1 VRASVRTLAFLSFIW
16 LALCAASIWLIL
28 KNTQS
33 VGLALLSVLAI
44 FVLGGL
50 AVTLIALFQKISV
63 VDEQQRRLERFQSE
77 WQATQNSLRQL
88 LSQRDQLG
96 LLVQLLHHFVL
107 ATTRQDILLTLLKE
121 LPPFLWLD
129 RMEIVAFDGTVIYGA
144 WDASSGEISIE
155 EVSNQGESRL
165 PPWAQER
172 TIRSISQTFDELL
185 VPVVTDESVIA
196 LMKLT
201 RSREKP
207 FSTDELR
214 FLEAVAN
221 QTALALERVKL
232 IAFLENLSITDAL
245 TGIAN
250 RRHFEWRLSEEVER
264 ARRYKYPLSA
274 LLLDLDHFKQV
285 NDNYGHQIGDTVLQ
299 QVAQRLKNS
308 LRRTDFLAR
317 YGGEEFVVLA
327 PQTPAERAIIL
338 GERLRQVIAESPI
351 TVADDLQIRI
361 TLSVG
366 IAVFPDHA
374 QNESELIGAA
384 DAALYKAKQMGRNRV
399 CMFEPELVK
408 GGGKNVR
415 A

>member
-1 VRASVRTLAFLSFIW
+1 VLTSVRTLAVLSFLW
-16 LALCAASIWLIL
+16 LILCGISIWLIL

-33 VGLALLSVLAI
+33 IGLVLLSVLALS
-44 FVLGGL
+44 VLGFLAATLGL
-50 AVTLIALFQKISV
+50 LMQRVSK
-63 VDEQQRRLERFQSE
+63 VDEQQKRLENLQSE
-77 WQATQNSLRQL
+77 WQATQESLRQL

-129 RMEIVAFDGTVIYGA
+129 KMEVVVFDAITLYGT
-144 WDASSGEISIE
+144 WDVLSEQISIE
-155 EVSNQGESRL
+155 EMANQSEGKL
-165 PPWAQER
+165 PSWAREQLPK
-172 TIRSISQTFDELL
+172 SITQTFDFVL
-185 VPVVTDESVIA
+185 VPVITDDAVIA
-196 LMKLT
+196 LMRL
-201 RSREKP
+201 SRPSKKP
-207 FSTDELR
+207 FTADELR

-250 RRHFEWRLSEEVER
+250 RRHFEWRLSEEIER
-264 ARRYKYPLSA
+264 SRRYKYPLSA
-274 LLLDLDHFKQV
+274 LMLDLDHFKQV
-285 NDNYGHQIGDTVLQ
+285 NDNYGHQIGDIVLQ
-299 QVAQRLKNS
+299 QVAQRLRRI

-317 YGGEEFVVLA
+317 YGGEEFIVLA
-327 PQTPAERAIIL
+327 PQTPADRALIL
-338 GERLRQVIAESPI
+338 AERLRQVIAESPI
-351 TVADDLQIRI
+351 PVADNLQIHI
-361 TLSVG
+361 TISIGV
-366 IAVFPDHA
+366 AVFPNHA

>member
-1 VRASVRTLAFLSFIW
+1 VRTSVRTLAVLSFLW
-16 LALCAASIWLIL
+16 LVLCGISIWLIL

-33 VGLALLSVLAI
+33 IGLVLLSVLALS
-44 FVLGGL
+44 VLGFLAATLGL
-50 AVTLIALFQKISV
+50 LMQRVSK
-63 VDEQQRRLERFQSE
+63 VDEQQKRLENLQSE
-77 WQATQNSLRQL
+77 WQATQESLRQL

-129 RMEIVAFDGTVIYGA
+129 KMEVVVFDAITLYGT
-144 WDASSGEISIE
+144 WDVLSEQISIE
-155 EVSNQGESRL
+155 EVANQSEGKL
-165 PPWAQER
+165 PSWAREQLPK
-172 TIRSISQTFDELL
+172 SITQTFDFVL
-185 VPVVTDESVIA
+185 VPVITDDAVIA
-196 LMKLT
+196 LMRL
-201 RSREKP
+201 SRPSKKP
-207 FSTDELR
+207 FTADELR

-250 RRHFEWRLSEEVER
+250 RRHFEWRLSEEIER
-264 ARRYKYPLSA
+264 ARRYKYPLST
-274 LLLDLDHFKQV
+274 LMLDLDHFKQV
-285 NDNYGHQIGDTVLQ
+285 NDNYGHQIGDIVLQ
-299 QVAQRLKNS
+299 QVAQRLRRI

-317 YGGEEFVVLA
+317 YGGEEFIVLA
-327 PQTPAERAIIL
+327 PQTPADRALIL
-338 GERLRQVIAESPI
+338 AERLRQVIAESPI
-351 TVADDLQIRI
+351 PVADNLQIHI
-361 TLSVG
+361 TISIGV
-366 IAVFPDHA
+366 AVFPNHA
-374 QNESELIGAA
+374 QNESELVRAA

>member
-1 VRASVRTLAFLSFIW
+1 M
-16 LALCAASIWLIL
+16 
-28 KNTQS
+28 
-33 VGLALLSVLAI
+33 LAI

-50 AVTLIALFQKISV
+50 AVTLIVLFQKISM
-63 VDEQQRRLERFQSE
+63 VDKQQKRLENLQSE

-129 RMEIVAFDGTVIYGA
+129 RMEVVAFDGTVLYGV
-144 WDASSGEISIE
+144 WDASSGQISIE
-155 EVSNQGESRL
+155 EVSNQDENKL
-165 PPWAQER
+165 PSWAR
-172 TIRSISQTFDELL
+172 KKTHHSISQTFDALL
-185 VPVVTDESVIA
+185 VPVATDESIIA
-196 LMKLT
+196 LMRLV

-221 QTALALERVKL
+221 QTALALERAKL

-274 LLLDLDHFKQV
+274 FMLDLDHFKQV
-285 NDNYGHQIGDTVLQ
+285 NDNYGHQIGDIVLQ
-299 QVAQRLKNS
+299 QVAQMLKSS

-327 PQTPAERAIIL
+327 PQTPAERALIL
-338 GERLRQVIAESPI
+338 GERLRQVISESPI
-351 TVADDLQIRI
+351 PIADNLQIHI
-361 TLSVG
+361 TISVG

-374 QNESELIGAA
+374 QNENELISAA
-384 DAALYKAKQMGRNRV
+384 DTALYKAKQMGRNRV
-399 CMFEPELVK
+399 CLFEPELVK
-408 GGGKNVR
+408 GGERNVR

>member
-1 VRASVRTLAFLSFIW
+1 MRASVRTLAFLSFIW
-16 LALCAASIWLIL
+16 LALCVASIWLIL

-77 WQATQNSLRQL
+77 WQATQDSLKQL

-172 TIRSISQTFDELL
+172 TIRGISRTFDALL

-285 NDNYGHQIGDTVLQ
+285 NDNYGHQIGDIVLQ

>member
-1 VRASVRTLAFLSFIW
+1 VLTSVRTLAVLSFLW
-16 LALCAASIWLIL
+16 LILCGISIWLIL

-33 VGLALLSVLAI
+33 IGLVLLSVLALS
-44 FVLGGL
+44 VLGFLAATLGL
-50 AVTLIALFQKISV
+50 LMQRVSK
-63 VDEQQRRLERFQSE
+63 VDEQQKRLENLQSE
-77 WQATQNSLRQL
+77 WQATQESLRQL

-129 RMEIVAFDGTVIYGA
+129 KMEVVVFDAITLYGT
-144 WDASSGEISIE
+144 WDVLSEQISIE
-155 EVSNQGESRL
+155 EMANQSEGKL
-165 PPWAQER
+165 PSWAREQLPK
-172 TIRSISQTFDELL
+172 SITQTFDFVL
-185 VPVVTDESVIA
+185 VPVITDDAVIA
-196 LMKLT
+196 LMRL
-201 RSREKP
+201 SRPSKKP
-207 FSTDELR
+207 FTADELR

-250 RRHFEWRLSEEVER
+250 RRHFEWRLSEEIER

-274 LLLDLDHFKQV
+274 LMLDLDHFKQV
-285 NDNYGHQIGDTVLQ
+285 NDNYGHQIGDIVLQ
-299 QVAQRLKNS
+299 QVAQRLRRI

-317 YGGEEFVVLA
+317 YGGEEFIVLA
-327 PQTPAERAIIL
+327 PQTPADRALIL
-338 GERLRQVIAESPI
+338 AERLRQVIAESPI
-351 TVADDLQIRI
+351 PVADNLQIHI
-361 TLSVG
+361 TISIGV
-366 IAVFPDHA
+366 AVFPNHA

-384 DAALYKAKQMGRNRV
+384 DSALYKAKQMGRNRV

>member
-1 VRASVRTLAFLSFIW
+1 VLTSVRTLAVLSFLW
-16 LALCAASIWLIL
+16 LILCGISIWLIL

-33 VGLALLSVLAI
+33 IGLVLLSVLALS
-44 FVLGGL
+44 VLGFLAATLGL
-50 AVTLIALFQKISV
+50 LMQRVSK
-63 VDEQQRRLERFQSE
+63 VDEQQKRLENLQSE
-77 WQATQNSLRQL
+77 WQATQESLRQL

-129 RMEIVAFDGTVIYGA
+129 KMEVVVFDATTLYGT
-144 WDASSGEISIE
+144 WDVLSEQISIE
-155 EVSNQGESRL
+155 EMANQSEGKL
-165 PPWAQER
+165 PSWAREQLPK
-172 TIRSISQTFDELL
+172 SITQTFDFVL
-185 VPVVTDESVIA
+185 VPVITDDAVIA
-196 LMKLT
+196 LMRL
-201 RSREKP
+201 SRPSKKP
-207 FSTDELR
+207 FTADELR

-250 RRHFEWRLSEEVER
+250 RRHFEWRLSEEIER

-274 LLLDLDHFKQV
+274 LMLDLDHFKQV
-285 NDNYGHQIGDTVLQ
+285 NDNYGHQIGDIVLQ
-299 QVAQRLKNS
+299 QVAQRLRRI

-317 YGGEEFVVLA
+317 YGGEEFIVLA
-327 PQTPAERAIIL
+327 PQTPADRALIL
-338 GERLRQVIAESPI
+338 AERLRQVIAESPI
-351 TVADDLQIRI
+351 PVADNLQIHI
-361 TLSVG
+361 TISIGV
-366 IAVFPDHA
+366 AVFPNHA

-384 DAALYKAKQMGRNRV
+384 DSALYKAKQMGRNRV

>member
-1 VRASVRTLAFLSFIW
+1 MRASVRTLAFLSFIW
-16 LALCAASIWLIL
+16 LALCIASIWLIL

-50 AVTLIALFQKISV
+50 AITLIALFQKISV
-63 VDEQQRRLERFQSE
+63 VDEQQRRLESLQSE
-77 WQATQNSLRQL
+77 WQATQDSLRLL

-144 WDASSGEISIE
+144 WDASSGEINIE
-155 EVSNQGESRL
+155 EVSNQGEGRL
-165 PPWAQER
+165 PSWTQER
-172 TIRSISQTFDELL
+172 TMRGIFQTFDALL

-196 LMKLT
+196 LMRLT

-285 NDNYGHQIGDTVLQ
+285 NDNYGHQIGDIVLQ
-299 QVAQRLKNS
+299 QVAQRLKSS

-351 TVADDLQIRI
+351 TVSDDLQIRI

-415 A
+415 V

>member
-1 VRASVRTLAFLSFIW
+1 MRTSVRTLAVLSFLW
-16 LALCAASIWLIL
+16 LVLCGISIWLIL

-33 VGLALLSVLAI
+33 IGLVLLSVLALS
-44 FVLGGL
+44 VLGFLAATLGL
-50 AVTLIALFQKISV
+50 LMQRVSK
-63 VDEQQRRLERFQSE
+63 VDEQQKRLENLQSE
-77 WQATQNSLRQL
+77 WQATQESLRQL

-129 RMEIVAFDGTVIYGA
+129 KMEVVVFDAITLYGT
-144 WDASSGEISIE
+144 WDVLSEQISIE
-155 EVSNQGESRL
+155 EVANQSEGKL
-165 PPWAQER
+165 PSWAREQLPK
-172 TIRSISQTFDELL
+172 SITQTFDFVL
-185 VPVVTDESVIA
+185 VPVITDDAVIA
-196 LMKLT
+196 LMRL
-201 RSREKP
+201 SRPSKKP
-207 FSTDELR
+207 FTADELR

-250 RRHFEWRLSEEVER
+250 RRHFEWRLSEEIER
-264 ARRYKYPLSA
+264 ARRYKYPLST
-274 LLLDLDHFKQV
+274 LMLDLDHFKQV
-285 NDNYGHQIGDTVLQ
+285 NDNYGHQIGDIVLQ
-299 QVAQRLKNS
+299 QVAQRLRRI

-317 YGGEEFVVLA
+317 YGGEEFIVLA
-327 PQTPAERAIIL
+327 PQTPADRALIL
-338 GERLRQVIAESPI
+338 AERLRQVIAESPI
-351 TVADDLQIRI
+351 PVADNLQIHI
-361 TLSVG
+361 TISIGV
-366 IAVFPDHA
+366 AVFPNHA
-374 QNESELIGAA
+374 QNESELVRAA

>member
-1 VRASVRTLAFLSFIW
+1 VLTSVRTLAVLSFLW
-16 LALCAASIWLIL
+16 LILCGISIWLIL

-33 VGLALLSVLAI
+33 IGLVLLSVLALS
-44 FVLGGL
+44 VLGFLAATLGL
-50 AVTLIALFQKISV
+50 LMQRVSK
-63 VDEQQRRLERFQSE
+63 VDEQQKRLENLQSE
-77 WQATQNSLRQL
+77 WQATQESLRQL

-129 RMEIVAFDGTVIYGA
+129 KMEVVVFDAITLYGT
-144 WDASSGEISIE
+144 WDVLSEQISIE
-155 EVSNQGESRL
+155 EMANQSEGKL
-165 PPWAQER
+165 PSWAREQLPK
-172 TIRSISQTFDELL
+172 SITQTFDFVL
-185 VPVVTDESVIA
+185 VPVITDDAVIA
-196 LMKLT
+196 LMRL
-201 RSREKP
+201 SRPSKKP
-207 FSTDELR
+207 FTADELR

-250 RRHFEWRLSEEVER
+250 RRHFEWRLSEEIER

-274 LLLDLDHFKQV
+274 LMMDLDHFKQV
-285 NDNYGHQIGDTVLQ
+285 NDNYGHQIGDIVLQ
-299 QVAQRLKNS
+299 QVAQRLRRI

-317 YGGEEFVVLA
+317 YGGEEFIVLA
-327 PQTPAERAIIL
+327 PQTPADRALIL
-338 GERLRQVIAESPI
+338 AERLRQVIAESPI
-351 TVADDLQIRI
+351 PVADNLQIHI
-361 TLSVG
+361 TISIGV
-366 IAVFPDHA
+366 AVFPNHA

-408 GGGKNVR
+408 GGGKN
-415 A
+415 ALA

>member
-1 VRASVRTLAFLSFIW
+1 VLTSVRTLAVLSFLW
-16 LALCAASIWLIL
+16 LILCGISIWLIL

-33 VGLALLSVLAI
+33 IGLVLLSVLALS
-44 FVLGGL
+44 VLGFLAATLGL
-50 AVTLIALFQKISV
+50 LMQRVSK
-63 VDEQQRRLERFQSE
+63 VDEQQKRLENLQSE
-77 WQATQNSLRQL
+77 WQATQESLRQL

-129 RMEIVAFDGTVIYGA
+129 KMEVVVFDAITLYGT
-144 WDASSGEISIE
+144 WDVLSEQISIE
-155 EVSNQGESRL
+155 EMANQSEGKL
-165 PPWAQER
+165 PSWAREQLPK
-172 TIRSISQTFDELL
+172 SITQTFDFVL
-185 VPVVTDESVIA
+185 VPVITDDAVIA
-196 LMKLT
+196 LMRL
-201 RSREKP
+201 SRPSKKP
-207 FSTDELR
+207 FTADELR

-250 RRHFEWRLSEEVER
+250 RRHFEWRLSEEIER

-274 LLLDLDHFKQV
+274 LMLDLDHFKQV
-285 NDNYGHQIGDTVLQ
+285 NDNYGHQIGDIVLQ
-299 QVAQRLKNS
+299 QVAQRLRRI

-317 YGGEEFVVLA
+317 YGGEEFIVLA
-327 PQTPAERAIIL
+327 PQTPADRALIL
-338 GERLRQVIAESPI
+338 AERLRQVIAESPI
-351 TVADDLQIRI
+351 PVADNLQIHI
-361 TLSVG
+361 TISIGV
-366 IAVFPDHA
+366 AVFPNHA

-408 GGGKNVR
+408 GGGKN
-415 A
+415 ALA

>member
-1 VRASVRTLAFLSFIW
+1 VRASVRTLAFLSFLW
-16 LALCAASIWLIL
+16 LALCIASTWLIL
-28 KNTQS
+28 KNAQS

-50 AVTLIALFQKISV
+50 AITLIALFQKISV
-63 VDEQQRRLERFQSE
+63 VDEQQRRLESLQSE
-77 WQATQNSLRQL
+77 WQATQDSLRQL

-172 TIRSISQTFDELL
+172 KIRGISQTFDALL

-201 RSREKP
+201 RSHKKP

-214 FLEAVAN
+214 FLEAIAN

-274 LLLDLDHFKQV
+274 ILLDLDHFKQV
-285 NDNYGHQIGDTVLQ
+285 NDNYGHQIGDIVLQ
-299 QVAQRLKNS
+299 QVAQRLKGS

-327 PQTPAERAIIL
+327 PQTPAERAVIL

-374 QNESELIGAA
+374 QNESELISAA

>member
-1 VRASVRTLAFLSFIW
+1 VLA
-16 LALCAASIWLIL
+16 
-28 KNTQS
+28 
-33 VGLALLSVLAI
+33 LSVLGFLAAT
-44 FVLGGL
+44 LGL
-50 AVTLIALFQKISV
+50 LMQRVSK
-63 VDEQQRRLERFQSE
+63 VDEQQKRLENLQSE
-77 WQATQNSLRQL
+77 WQATQESLRQL

-129 RMEIVAFDGTVIYGA
+129 KMEVVVFDAITLYGT
-144 WDASSGEISIE
+144 WDVLSEQISIE
-155 EVSNQGESRL
+155 EMANQSEGKL
-165 PPWAQER
+165 PSWAREQLPK
-172 TIRSISQTFDELL
+172 SITQTFDFVL
-185 VPVVTDESVIA
+185 VPVITDDAVIA
-196 LMKLT
+196 LMRL
-201 RSREKP
+201 SRPSKKP
-207 FSTDELR
+207 FTADELR

-250 RRHFEWRLSEEVER
+250 RRHFEWRLSEEIER

-274 LLLDLDHFKQV
+274 LMLDLDHFKQV
-285 NDNYGHQIGDTVLQ
+285 NDNYGHQIGDIVLQ
-299 QVAQRLKNS
+299 QVAQRLRRI

-317 YGGEEFVVLA
+317 YGGEEFIVLA
-327 PQTPAERAIIL
+327 PQTPADRALIL
-338 GERLRQVIAESPI
+338 AERLRQVIAESPI
-351 TVADDLQIRI
+351 PVADNLQIHI
-361 TLSVG
+361 TISIGV
-366 IAVFPDHA
+366 AVFPNHA

>member
-1 VRASVRTLAFLSFIW
+1 VLTSVRTLAVLSFLW
-16 LALCAASIWLIL
+16 LILCGISIWLIL

-33 VGLALLSVLAI
+33 IGLVLLFVLALSVLGFLAAT
-44 FVLGGL
+44 LGL
-50 AVTLIALFQKISV
+50 LMQRVSK
-63 VDEQQRRLERFQSE
+63 VDEQQKRLENLQSE
-77 WQATQNSLRQL
+77 WQATQESLRQL

-129 RMEIVAFDGTVIYGA
+129 KMEVVVFDATTLYGT
-144 WDASSGEISIE
+144 WDVLSEQISIE
-155 EVSNQGESRL
+155 EMANQSEGKL
-165 PPWAQER
+165 PSWAREQLPK
-172 TIRSISQTFDELL
+172 SITQTFDFVL
-185 VPVVTDESVIA
+185 VPVITDDAVIA
-196 LMKLT
+196 LMRL
-201 RSREKP
+201 SRPSKKP
-207 FSTDELR
+207 FTADELR

-250 RRHFEWRLSEEVER
+250 RRHFEWRLSEEIER

-274 LLLDLDHFKQV
+274 LMLDLDHFKQV
-285 NDNYGHQIGDTVLQ
+285 NDNYGHQIGDIVLQ
-299 QVAQRLKNS
+299 QVAQRLRRI

-317 YGGEEFVVLA
+317 YGGEEFIVLA
-327 PQTPAERAIIL
+327 PQTPADRALIL
-338 GERLRQVIAESPI
+338 AERLRQVIAESPI
-351 TVADDLQIRI
+351 PVADNLQIHI
-361 TLSVG
+361 TISIGV
-366 IAVFPDHA
+366 AVFPNHA

>member
-16 LALCAASIWLIL
+16 LALCVASIWLIL

-77 WQATQNSLRQL
+77 WQATQDSLKQL

-172 TIRSISQTFDELL
+172 TIRGISQTFDALL

-285 NDNYGHQIGDTVLQ
+285 NDNYGHHE
-299 QVAQRLKNS
+299 A
-308 LRRTDFLAR
+308 
-317 YGGEEFVVLA
+317 
-327 PQTPAERAIIL
+327 
-338 GERLRQVIAESPI
+338 
-351 TVADDLQIRI
+351 
-361 TLSVG
+361 
-366 IAVFPDHA
+366 H
-374 QNESELIGAA
+374 
-384 DAALYKAKQMGRNRV
+384 
-399 CMFEPELVK
+399 
-408 GGGKNVR
+408 
-415 A
+415 

>member
-1 VRASVRTLAFLSFIW
+1 LAFLSFIW
-16 LALCAASIWLIL
+16 LALCVASIWLIL

-50 AVTLIALFQKISV
+50 AITLIALFQKISV

-77 WQATQNSLRQL
+77 WQATQDSLRQL

-285 NDNYGHQIGDTVLQ
+285 NDNYGHQIGDIVLQ

>member
-1 VRASVRTLAFLSFIW
+1 VLTSVRTLAVLSFLW
-16 LALCAASIWLIL
+16 LILCGISIWLIL

-33 VGLALLSVLAI
+33 IGLVLLSVLALS
-44 FVLGGL
+44 VLGFLAATLGL
-50 AVTLIALFQKISV
+50 LMQRVSK
-63 VDEQQRRLERFQSE
+63 VDEQQKRLENLQSE
-77 WQATQNSLRQL
+77 WQATQESLRQL

-129 RMEIVAFDGTVIYGA
+129 KMEVVVFDAITLYGT
-144 WDASSGEISIE
+144 WDVLSEQISIE
-155 EVSNQGESRL
+155 EMANQSEGKL
-165 PPWAQER
+165 PSWAREQLPK
-172 TIRSISQTFDELL
+172 SITQTFDFVL
-185 VPVVTDESVIA
+185 VPVITDDAVIA
-196 LMKLT
+196 LMRL
-201 RSREKP
+201 SRPSKKP
-207 FSTDELR
+207 FTADELR

-250 RRHFEWRLSEEVER
+250 RRHFEWRLSEEIER

-274 LLLDLDHFKQV
+274 LMLDLDHFKQV
-285 NDNYGHQIGDTVLQ
+285 NDNYGHQIGDIVLQ
-299 QVAQRLKNS
+299 QVAQRLRRI

-317 YGGEEFVVLA
+317 YGGEEFIVLA
-327 PQTPAERAIIL
+327 PQTPADRALIL
-338 GERLRQVIAESPI
+338 AERLRQVIAESPI
-351 TVADDLQIRI
+351 PVADNLQIHTTI
-361 TLSVG
+361 SIGV
-366 IAVFPDHA
+366 AVFPNHA

>member
-1 VRASVRTLAFLSFIW
+1 MRASIRTLAFLSFIW
-16 LALCAASIWLIL
+16 LALFIASIWLIL

-50 AVTLIALFQKISV
+50 AITLIALFQKISV
-63 VDEQQRRLERFQSE
+63 VDEQQRRLESLQSE
-77 WQATQNSLRQL
+77 WQATQDSLRLL

-144 WDASSGEISIE
+144 WDASSGEINIE
-155 EVSNQGESRL
+155 EVSNQGEGRL
-165 PPWAQER
+165 PSWTQER
-172 TIRSISQTFDELL
+172 TMRGIFQTFDALL

-196 LMKLT
+196 LMRLT

-285 NDNYGHQIGDTVLQ
+285 NDNYGHQIGDIVLQ
-299 QVAQRLKNS
+299 QVAQRLKSS

-351 TVADDLQIRI
+351 TVSDDLQIRI

-415 A
+415 V

>member
-1 VRASVRTLAFLSFIW
+1 MRASVRTLTFLSFIW
-16 LALCAASIWLIL
+16 LALCVASIWLIL
-28 KNTQS
+28 KNAQS

-44 FVLGGL
+44 SVLGGL
-50 AVTLIALFQKISV
+50 AITLIALFQKISV
-63 VDEQQRRLERFQSE
+63 VDEQQRRLESLQSE
-77 WQATQNSLRQL
+77 WQATQDSLRQL

-172 TIRSISQTFDELL
+172 TIRSISQTFDALL

-201 RSREKP
+201 RSHKKP

-285 NDNYGHQIGDTVLQ
+285 NDNYGHQIGDIVLQ
-299 QVAQRLKNS
+299 QVAQRLKSS

-338 GERLRQVIAESPI
+338 GERLRQVVVESPI

>member
-1 VRASVRTLAFLSFIW
+1 VLTSVRTLAVLSFLW
-16 LALCAASIWLIL
+16 LILCGISIWLIL

-33 VGLALLSVLAI
+33 IGLVLLSVLALS
-44 FVLGGL
+44 VLGFLAATLGL
-50 AVTLIALFQKISV
+50 LMQRVSK
-63 VDEQQRRLERFQSE
+63 VDEQQKRLENLQSE
-77 WQATQNSLRQL
+77 WQATQESLRQL

-129 RMEIVAFDGTVIYGA
+129 KMEVIVFDAITLYGT
-144 WDASSGEISIE
+144 WDVLSEQISIE
-155 EVSNQGESRL
+155 EMANQSEGKL
-165 PPWAQER
+165 PSWAREQLPK
-172 TIRSISQTFDELL
+172 SITQTFDFVL
-185 VPVVTDESVIA
+185 VPVITDDAVIA
-196 LMKLT
+196 LMRL
-201 RSREKP
+201 SRPSKKP
-207 FSTDELR
+207 FTADELR

-250 RRHFEWRLSEEVER
+250 RRHFEWRLSEEIER

-274 LLLDLDHFKQV
+274 LMLDLDHFKQV
-285 NDNYGHQIGDTVLQ
+285 NDNYGHQIGDIVLQ
-299 QVAQRLKNS
+299 QVAQRLRRI

-317 YGGEEFVVLA
+317 YGGEEFIVLA
-327 PQTPAERAIIL
+327 PQTPAERALIL
-338 GERLRQVIAESPI
+338 AERLRQVIAESPI
-351 TVADDLQIRI
+351 PVADNLQIHI
-361 TLSVG
+361 TISIGV
-366 IAVFPDHA
+366 AVFPNHA

>member
-1 VRASVRTLAFLSFIW
+1 
-16 LALCAASIWLIL
+16 LCGISIWLIL

-33 VGLALLSVLAI
+33 IGLVLLSVLALS
-44 FVLGGL
+44 VLGFLAATLGL
-50 AVTLIALFQKISV
+50 LMQRVSK
-63 VDEQQRRLERFQSE
+63 VDEQQKRLENLQSE
-77 WQATQNSLRQL
+77 WQATQESLRQL

-129 RMEIVAFDGTVIYGA
+129 KMEVVVFDATTLYGT
-144 WDASSGEISIE
+144 WDVLSEQISIE
-155 EVSNQGESRL
+155 EMANQSEGKL
-165 PPWAQER
+165 PSWAREQLPK
-172 TIRSISQTFDELL
+172 SITQTFDFVL
-185 VPVVTDESVIA
+185 VPVITDDAVIA
-196 LMKLT
+196 LMRL
-201 RSREKP
+201 SRPSKKP
-207 FSTDELR
+207 FTADELR

-250 RRHFEWRLSEEVER
+250 RRHFEWRLSEEIER

-274 LLLDLDHFKQV
+274 LMLDLDHFKQV
-285 NDNYGHQIGDTVLQ
+285 NDNYGHQIGDIVLQ
-299 QVAQRLKNS
+299 QVAQRLRRI

-317 YGGEEFVVLA
+317 YGGEEFIVLA
-327 PQTPAERAIIL
+327 PQTPADRALIL
-338 GERLRQVIAESPI
+338 AERLRQVIAESPI
-351 TVADDLQIRI
+351 PVADNLQIHI
-361 TLSVG
+361 TISIGV
-366 IAVFPDHA
+366 AVFPNHA
-374 QNESELIGAA
+374 QNESELVRAA

>member
-1 VRASVRTLAFLSFIW
+1 VLTSVRTLAVLSFLW
-16 LALCAASIWLIL
+16 LILCGISIWLIL

-33 VGLALLSVLAI
+33 IGLVLLSVLALS
-44 FVLGGL
+44 VLGFLAATLGL
-50 AVTLIALFQKISV
+50 LMQRVSK
-63 VDEQQRRLERFQSE
+63 VDEQQKRLENLQSE
-77 WQATQNSLRQL
+77 WQATQESLRQL

-129 RMEIVAFDGTVIYGA
+129 KMEVVVFDAITLYGT
-144 WDASSGEISIE
+144 WDVLSEQISIE
-155 EVSNQGESRL
+155 EMANQSEGKL
-165 PPWAQER
+165 PSWAREQLPK
-172 TIRSISQTFDELL
+172 SITQTFDFVL
-185 VPVVTDESVIA
+185 VPVITDDAVIA
-196 LMKLT
+196 LMRL
-201 RSREKP
+201 SRPSKKP
-207 FSTDELR
+207 FTADELR

-250 RRHFEWRLSEEVER
+250 RRHFEWRLSEEIER

-274 LLLDLDHFKQV
+274 LMLDLDHFKQV
-285 NDNYGHQIGDTVLQ
+285 NDNYGHQIGDIVLQ
-299 QVAQRLKNS
+299 QVAQRLRRI

-317 YGGEEFVVLA
+317 YGGEEFIVLA
-327 PQTPAERAIIL
+327 PQTPADRALIL
-338 GERLRQVIAESPI
+338 AERLRQVIAESPI
-351 TVADDLQIRI
+351 PVADNLQIHTTI
-361 TLSVG
+361 SIGV
-366 IAVFPDHA
+366 AVFPNHA

-384 DAALYKAKQMGRNRV
+384 DSALYKAKQMGRNRV

>member
-1 VRASVRTLAFLSFIW
+1 MRASVRTLAFLSFIW
-16 LALCAASIWLIL
+16 LALCVASIWLIL

-63 VDEQQRRLERFQSE
+63 VDEQQRRLEIFQSE

-172 TIRSISQTFDELL
+172 TIRSISQTFDALL

-285 NDNYGHQIGDTVLQ
+285 NDNYGHQIGDIVLQ

>member
-16 LALCAASIWLIL
+16 LALCVASIWLIL

-144 WDASSGEISIE
+144 WDASLGEISIE
-155 EVSNQGESRL
+155 EVPNQGESGL

>member
-1 VRASVRTLAFLSFIW
+1 VLA
-16 LALCAASIWLIL
+16 
-28 KNTQS
+28 
-33 VGLALLSVLAI
+33 LSVLGFLAAT
-44 FVLGGL
+44 LGL
-50 AVTLIALFQKISV
+50 LMQRVSK
-63 VDEQQRRLERFQSE
+63 VDEQQKRLENLQSE
-77 WQATQNSLRQL
+77 WQATQESLRQL

-129 RMEIVAFDGTVIYGA
+129 KMEVVVFDAITLYGT
-144 WDASSGEISIE
+144 WDVLSEQISIE
-155 EVSNQGESRL
+155 EVANQSEGKL
-165 PPWAQER
+165 PSWAREQLPK
-172 TIRSISQTFDELL
+172 SITQTFDFVL
-185 VPVVTDESVIA
+185 VPVITDDAVIA
-196 LMKLT
+196 LMRL
-201 RSREKP
+201 SRPSKKP
-207 FSTDELR
+207 FTADELR

-250 RRHFEWRLSEEVER
+250 RRHFEWRLSEEIER

-274 LLLDLDHFKQV
+274 LMLDLDHFKQV
-285 NDNYGHQIGDTVLQ
+285 NDNYGHQIGDIVLQ
-299 QVAQRLKNS
+299 QVAQRLRRI

-317 YGGEEFVVLA
+317 YGGEEFIVLA
-327 PQTPAERAIIL
+327 PQTPADRALIL
-338 GERLRQVIAESPI
+338 AERLRQVIAESPI
-351 TVADDLQIRI
+351 PVADNLQIHI
-361 TLSVG
+361 TISIGV
-366 IAVFPDHA
+366 AVFPNHA
-374 QNESELIGAA
+374 QNESELVRAA

>member
-1 VRASVRTLAFLSFIW
+1 VLTSVRTLAVLSFLW
-16 LALCAASIWLIL
+16 LILCGISIWLIL

-33 VGLALLSVLAI
+33 IGLVLLSVLALS
-44 FVLGGL
+44 VLGFLAATLGL
-50 AVTLIALFQKISV
+50 LMQRVSK
-63 VDEQQRRLERFQSE
+63 VDEQQKRLENLQSE
-77 WQATQNSLRQL
+77 WQATQESLRQL

-129 RMEIVAFDGTVIYGA
+129 KMEVVVFDAITLYGT
-144 WDASSGEISIE
+144 WDVLSEQISIE
-155 EVSNQGESRL
+155 EMANQSEGKL
-165 PPWAQER
+165 PSWAREQLPK
-172 TIRSISQTFDELL
+172 SITQTFDFVL
-185 VPVVTDESVIA
+185 VPVITDDAVIA
-196 LMKLT
+196 LMRL
-201 RSREKP
+201 SRPSKKP
-207 FSTDELR
+207 FTADELR

-250 RRHFEWRLSEEVER
+250 RRHFEWRLSEEIER

-274 LLLDLDHFKQV
+274 LMLDLDHFKQV
-285 NDNYGHQIGDTVLQ
+285 NDNYGHQIGDIVLQ
-299 QVAQRLKNS
+299 QVAQRLRRI

-317 YGGEEFVVLA
+317 YGGEEFIVLA
-327 PQTPAERAIIL
+327 PQTPADRALIL
-338 GERLRQVIAESPI
+338 AERLRQVIAESPI
-351 TVADDLQIRI
+351 PVADNLQIHI
-361 TLSVG
+361 TISIGV
-366 IAVFPDHA
+366 AVFPNHA

-384 DAALYKAKQMGRNRV
+384 DAALYKAKQRGRNRV

>member
-16 LALCAASIWLIL
+16 LALCIASIWLIL

-50 AVTLIALFQKISV
+50 AITLIALFQKISV
-63 VDEQQRRLERFQSE
+63 VDEQQRRLESLQSE
-77 WQATQNSLRQL
+77 WQATQDSLRLL

-144 WDASSGEISIE
+144 WDASSGEINIE
-155 EVSNQGESRL
+155 EVSNQGEGRL
-165 PPWAQER
+165 PSWTQER
-172 TIRSISQTFDELL
+172 TMRGIFQTFDALL

-196 LMKLT
+196 LMRLT

-285 NDNYGHQIGDTVLQ
+285 NDNYGHQIGDIVLQ
-299 QVAQRLKNS
+299 QVAQRLKSS

-351 TVADDLQIRI
+351 TVSDDLQIRI

-415 A
+415 V

>member
-1 VRASVRTLAFLSFIW
+1 MRASIRTLAFLSFIW
-16 LALCAASIWLIL
+16 LALCIASIWLIL

-50 AVTLIALFQKISV
+50 AITLIALFQKISV
-63 VDEQQRRLERFQSE
+63 VDEQQRRLESLQSE
-77 WQATQNSLRQL
+77 WQATQDSLRLL

-144 WDASSGEISIE
+144 WDASSGEINIE
-155 EVSNQGESRL
+155 EVSNQGEGRL
-165 PPWAQER
+165 PSWTQER
-172 TIRSISQTFDELL
+172 TMRGIFQTFDALL

-196 LMKLT
+196 LMRLT

-285 NDNYGHQIGDTVLQ
+285 NDNYGHQIGDIVLQ
-299 QVAQRLKNS
+299 QVAQRLKSS

-351 TVADDLQIRI
+351 TVSDDLQIRI

-399 CMFEPELVK
+399 YMFEPELVK

-415 A
+415 V

>member
-1 VRASVRTLAFLSFIW
+1 VLTSVRTLAVLSFLW
-16 LALCAASIWLIL
+16 LILCGISIWLIL

-33 VGLALLSVLAI
+33 IGLVLLSVLALS
-44 FVLGGL
+44 VLGFLAATLGL
-50 AVTLIALFQKISV
+50 LMQRVSK
-63 VDEQQRRLERFQSE
+63 VDEQQKRLENLQSE
-77 WQATQNSLRQL
+77 WQATQESLRQL

-129 RMEIVAFDGTVIYGA
+129 KMEVVVFDAITLYGT
-144 WDASSGEISIE
+144 WDVLSEQISIE
-155 EVSNQGESRL
+155 EMANQSEGKL
-165 PPWAQER
+165 PLWAREQLPK
-172 TIRSISQTFDELL
+172 SITQTFDFVL
-185 VPVVTDESVIA
+185 VPVITDDAVIA
-196 LMKLT
+196 LMRL
-201 RSREKP
+201 SRPSKKP
-207 FSTDELR
+207 FTADELR

-250 RRHFEWRLSEEVER
+250 RRHFEWRLSEEIER

-274 LLLDLDHFKQV
+274 LMLDLDHFKQV
-285 NDNYGHQIGDTVLQ
+285 NDNYGHQIGDIVLQ
-299 QVAQRLKNS
+299 QVAQRLRRI

-317 YGGEEFVVLA
+317 YGGEEFIVLA
-327 PQTPAERAIIL
+327 PQTPADRALIL
-338 GERLRQVIAESPI
+338 AERLRQVIAESPI
-351 TVADDLQIRI
+351 PVADNLQIHI
-361 TLSVG
+361 TISIGV
-366 IAVFPDHA
+366 AVFPNHA

-384 DAALYKAKQMGRNRV
+384 DSALYKAKQMGRNRV

>member
-1 VRASVRTLAFLSFIW
+1 VRASIRTLAFLSFIW
-16 LALCAASIWLIL
+16 LALFIASIWLIL

-50 AVTLIALFQKISV
+50 AITLIALFQKISV
-63 VDEQQRRLERFQSE
+63 VDEQQRRLESLQSE
-77 WQATQNSLRQL
+77 WQATQDSLRLL

-144 WDASSGEISIE
+144 WDASSGEINIE
-155 EVSNQGESRL
+155 EVSNQGEGRL
-165 PPWAQER
+165 PSWTQER
-172 TIRSISQTFDELL
+172 TMRGIFQTFDALL

-196 LMKLT
+196 LMRLT

-285 NDNYGHQIGDTVLQ
+285 NDNYGHQIGDIVLQ
-299 QVAQRLKNS
+299 QVAQRLKSS

-351 TVADDLQIRI
+351 TVSDDLQIRI

-415 A
+415 V

>member
-1 VRASVRTLAFLSFIW
+1 LV
-16 LALCAASIWLIL
+16 LCGISIWLIL

-33 VGLALLSVLAI
+33 IGLVLLSVLALS
-44 FVLGGL
+44 VLGFLAATLGL
-50 AVTLIALFQKISV
+50 LMQRVSK
-63 VDEQQRRLERFQSE
+63 VDEQQKRLENLQSE
-77 WQATQNSLRQL
+77 WQATQESLRQL

-129 RMEIVAFDGTVIYGA
+129 KMEVVVFDATTLYGT
-144 WDASSGEISIE
+144 WDVLSEQISIE
-155 EVSNQGESRL
+155 EVANQSEGKL
-165 PPWAQER
+165 PSWAREQLPK
-172 TIRSISQTFDELL
+172 SITQTFDFVL
-185 VPVVTDESVIA
+185 VPVITDDAVIA
-196 LMKLT
+196 LMRL
-201 RSREKP
+201 SRPSKKP
-207 FSTDELR
+207 FTADELR

-250 RRHFEWRLSEEVER
+250 RRHFEWRLSEEIER
-264 ARRYKYPLSA
+264 ARRYKYPLST
-274 LLLDLDHFKQV
+274 LMLDLDHFKQV
-285 NDNYGHQIGDTVLQ
+285 NDNYGHQIGDIVLQ
-299 QVAQRLKNS
+299 QVAQRLRRI

-317 YGGEEFVVLA
+317 YGGEEFIVLA
-327 PQTPAERAIIL
+327 PQTPADRALIL
-338 GERLRQVIAESPI
+338 AERLRQVIAESPI
-351 TVADDLQIRI
+351 PVADNLQIHI
-361 TLSVG
+361 TISIGV
-366 IAVFPDHA
+366 AVFPNHA
-374 QNESELIGAA
+374 QNENELVRAA

>member
-1 VRASVRTLAFLSFIW
+1 VRASIRTLAFLSFIW
-16 LALCAASIWLIL
+16 LALCIASIWLIL

-50 AVTLIALFQKISV
+50 AITLIALFQKISV
-63 VDEQQRRLERFQSE
+63 VDEQQRRLESLQSE
-77 WQATQNSLRQL
+77 WQATQDSLRLL

-144 WDASSGEISIE
+144 WDASSGEINIE
-155 EVSNQGESRL
+155 EVSNQGEGRL
-165 PPWAQER
+165 PSWTQER
-172 TIRSISQTFDELL
+172 TMRGIFQTFDALL

-196 LMKLT
+196 LMRLT

-285 NDNYGHQIGDTVLQ
+285 NDNYGHQIGDIVLQ
-299 QVAQRLKNS
+299 QVAQRLKSS

-351 TVADDLQIRI
+351 TVSDDLQIRI

-415 A
+415 V

>member
-1 VRASVRTLAFLSFIW
+1 MRASVRTLAFLSFIW
-16 LALCAASIWLIL
+16 LALCVASIWLIL
-28 KNTQS
+28 KNAQS

-44 FVLGGL
+44 SVLGGL
-50 AVTLIALFQKISV
+50 AITLITLFQKISV
-63 VDEQQRRLERFQSE
+63 VDEQQRRLESLQSE
-77 WQATQNSLRQL
+77 WQATQDSLRQL

-172 TIRSISQTFDELL
+172 TIRSISQTFDALL

-201 RSREKP
+201 RSHKKP

-285 NDNYGHQIGDTVLQ
+285 NDNYGHQIGDIVLQ
-299 QVAQRLKNS
+299 QVAQRLKSS

-338 GERLRQVIAESPI
+338 GERLRQVVVESPI